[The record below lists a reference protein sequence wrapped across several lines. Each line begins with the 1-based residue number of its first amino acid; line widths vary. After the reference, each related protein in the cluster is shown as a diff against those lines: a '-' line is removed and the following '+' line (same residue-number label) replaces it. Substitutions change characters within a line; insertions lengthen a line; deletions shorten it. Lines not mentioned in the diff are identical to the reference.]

1 MHLCNRC
8 VHLTSAKERICWEC
22 QIQPWQLRNKSL
34 SVVVLQINLAATL
47 RINGPGNR
55 SLFKDSTKW
64 QHQAPH
70 TEWRKWLCFERCF
83 FVVGRNRSNIGN
95 WSYSN
100 VFALLLA
107 YGKTQTTWT
116 NLHSLKDNRDCSNIS
131 VKWSFLWLLCS
142 PFQSVNTWVFK
153 FGNASAWSK
162 WSTQIGD
169 VVHPIEFPP

>member
-1 MHLCNRC
+1 MAL
-8 VHLTSAKERICWEC
+8 E
-22 QIQPWQLRNKSL
+22 
-34 SVVVLQINLAATL
+34 
-47 RINGPGNR
+47 NR

-83 FVVGRNRSNIGN
+83 FVVGRNRSKIGN

-116 NLHSLKDNRDCSNIS
+116 NLHSLKDNQDCSNIS

-153 FGNASAWSK
+153 FGNAPARSK

-169 VVHPIEFPP
+169 VVLPIEFPPYIFGMLKILCTQFYQCKKCLQLWSKSSYLHFNL